1 MELPK
6 LPMAGRNASSWQICL
21 SILTDRWKSGLAP
34 NPLIDSALLTL
45 RYDTKSNFE
54 VCHGQ
59 RGSKLHL
66 TFLKVSHM
74 NLAYPKTYSLV
85 LKCLKS
91 AQG

>member
-21 SILTDRWKSGLAP
+21 SILTDGWKSGLAP
-34 NPLIDSALLTL
+34 YPLIDSALLKH
-45 RYDTKSNFE
+45 YDTKGNFE
-54 VCHGQ
+54 VWHGQ